1 MAVRLVAANRRC
13 NDCEFVTDDGGLVV
27 RLKVALA
34 YDGWMIVP
42 LLSRKTG
49 AIIPDDL
56 FERSSFALAS
66 VRPKGVAPGASDSQI
81 EANSRA
87 NE

>member
-1 MAVRLVAANRRC
+1 
-13 NDCEFVTDDGGLVV
+13 VTDDGGLVV

-34 YDGWMIVP
+34 YDGK
-42 LLSRKTG
+42 KTG

-56 FERSSFALAS
+56 FERSSLAS

-81 EANSRA
+81 EANLSA